1 MFQPY
6 AHGFFADRDDLQ
18 EAIEYANDIIQ
29 ALPNEH
35 RLAAYS
41 ALYVVINTA
50 AKIERDQLA
59 YEQQRQPIIGA
70 VEATASKRIQ

>member
-18 EAIEYANDIIQ
+18 DAIEYANEIIQ

-50 AKIERDQLA
+50 AKLERDQLA
-59 YEQQRQPIIGA
+59 REQSRVPIMGA
-70 VEATASKRIQ
+70 VEVIVPEMIQ